1 MSSEDVKHIKDN
13 IYKEFCK
20 GKTIFKLAK
29 EYQESRGYVRAAIKE
44 RHPFYGYL
52 SKIMLSNDVSKHTAG
67 QVITFC
73 IYNRVLDGR
82 DLCNAYY
89 QLIAGKNVIF
99 KRNIGKATI
108 TAIGQTV
115 ATLTNKELL
124 AQAEMKMK
132 ERSRFIMKEVIS
144 KHDKTGGKI
153 TDMLLRAGI
162 NSIEDICKAGVKGLK
177 NVRRIGPAS
186 IEAIAK
192 SLHEEGIN
200 LTWYGEELKK

>member
-1 MSSEDVKHIKDN
+1 MSSEDVRRLKDN

-20 GKTIFKLAK
+20 GKTVFKLAR
-29 EYQESRGYVRAAIKE
+29 EYCESYGYIRAAVKE

-52 SKIMLSNDVSKHTAG
+52 RQIMLSNDISKHTAG

-73 IYNRVLDGR
+73 IYNNVLDEQ
-82 DLCNAYY
+82 DLCNAYER
-89 QLIAGKNVIF
+89 LMASNNVIF
-99 KRNIGKATI
+99 KRSIGKATI

-115 ATLTNKELL
+115 ETLKNKELL
-124 AQAEMKMK
+124 AKAEMKLT
-132 ERSRFIMKEVIS
+132 ERSKFEMKEVIS
-144 KHDKTGGKI
+144 KYDKTGGQI
-153 TDMLLRAGI
+153 ADMLLRAGI
-162 NSIEDICKAGVKGLK
+162 NSIEDICKAGVEGLK

-186 IEAIAK
+186 IETIAK